1 MKVYARC
8 LGTEIIEFPITEAM
22 ISVRG
27 LNKNTLLCGEVADK
41 PPVELGSQA
50 RMEARIS
57 NGGLLIEWKLYEMN
71 LTDII
76 EACCVIDPQTNER
89 VGFSKKDQLII
100 GALCRKNLRRILDA
114 YSEKKGYKNYRRV
127 EAFVHSEVAEYRDFA
142 VGLQKVYWESV
153 ELFNLLLEQLIEEKI
168 NLEAFY
174 KGIEERL
181 KFINSLE

>member
-1 MKVYARC
+1 MKIYARC
-8 LGTEIIEFPITEAM
+8 LGTEIIEFPITETM
-22 ISVRG
+22 VSVRG
-27 LNKNTLLCGEVADK
+27 LNKNNLLCGEVADK

-57 NGGLLIEWKLYEMN
+57 NVGLHIEWKLYERN

-76 EACCVIDPQTNER
+76 DACCFIDPQTDER

-100 GALCRKNLRRILDA
+100 GALCRKNLRRILDV

-127 EAFVHSEVAEYRDFA
+127 EAFVHSEVPEYRGFA
-142 VGLQKVYWESV
+142 AELQKVYWESV

-168 NLEAFY
+168 SLEAFY